1 MIDLWV
7 NSLIYGSLER
17 ALLRFYRIKAENI
30 SYVTFSNYL
39 SIYFKGMLAFVFVF
53 RYFLD
58 LQKRSSILFITGVIL
73 LVIIAIP
80 RGARGAVVSPI
91 VMLVLADIFAKRY
104 HNIKIG
110 RHLVQYICF
119 GVLGG
124 MLFLLL
130 TAIRS
135 LKFESF
141 DDLMSVVNM
150 SSVDEGNERFS
161 KLESDLMIS
170 DTKLCFDRF
179 GSDVDFLPVGYTATS
194 IMVSSVPRSLWT
206 TKPVS
211 FGLAINAVKTGRAY
225 KLRQPHTLFYL
236 GATDYAAGVAGEG
249 WANGGFAGLLLY
261 SLIFGGI
268 SGKCARLSG
277 ILLNSKNYISITIG
291 LCLFQM
297 TFCFLRGGLQST
309 FTPALYAF
317 LMLLVI
323 ITVIYRK

>member
-1 MIDLWV
+1 
-7 NSLIYGSLER
+7 
-17 ALLRFYRIKAENI
+17 
-30 SYVTFSNYL
+30 
-39 SIYFKGMLAFVFVF
+39 
-53 RYFLD
+53 
-58 LQKRSSILFITGVIL
+58 
-73 LVIIAIP
+73 
-80 RGARGAVVSPI
+80 
-91 VMLVLADIFAKRY
+91 
-104 HNIKIG
+104 
-110 RHLVQYICF
+110 
-119 GVLGG
+119 
-124 MLFLLL
+124 
-130 TAIRS
+130 
-135 LKFESF
+135 
-141 DDLMSVVNM
+141 
-150 SSVDEGNERFS
+150 
-161 KLESDLMIS
+161 
-170 DTKLCFDRF
+170 
-179 GSDVDFLPVGYTATS
+179 
-194 IMVSSVPRSLWT
+194 MVSSVPRSLWT